1 MPFCR
6 EPVTEDTANWNPD
19 ATAPATRPEGSEPE
33 AGDVAGMSFEQALGE
48 LERIVQELERGQLD
62 LDAAIRAYERGSQ
75 LKAHCTAKLREAQL
89 RVERISL
96 ASDGKVEALP
106 VDLDE
111 RA

>member
-1 MPFCR
+1 
-6 EPVTEDTANWNPD
+6 VTEDNANWNPA
-19 ATAPATRPEGSEPE
+19 ATAPASRAEGSEQAP
-33 AGDVAGMSFEQALGE
+33 GDVAGMSFEQALGE

-75 LKAHCTAKLREAQL
+75 LKAHCTTKLREAQL

-96 ASDGKVEALP
+96 TSDGNVQAEP

>member
-1 MPFCR
+1 M
-6 EPVTEDTANWNPD
+6 TEETANWNP
-19 ATAPATRPEGSEPE
+19 ATGEPE
-33 AGDVAGMSFEQALGE
+33 PRGEQDVCADVASMSFEQALGE

-75 LKAHCTAKLREAQL
+75 LKAHCTTKLREAQL

-96 ASDGKVEALP
+96 ASDGTVRAEP

>member
-1 MPFCR
+1 
-6 EPVTEDTANWNPD
+6 VTEETSNWNP
-19 ATAPATRPEGSEPE
+19 AGSPPEPRAEGREQE
-33 AGDVAGMSFEQALGE
+33 VACDVAGMTFEQALGE

-96 ASDGKVEALP
+96 AGDGRAQAEP
-106 VDLDE
+106 VDLD
-111 RA
+111 

>member
-1 MPFCR
+1 
-6 EPVTEDTANWNPD
+6 VTEETANWNPPSD
-19 ATAPATRPEGSEPE
+19 PAARPEQEA
-33 AGDVAGMSFEQALGE
+33 AGDVAGMTFEQALGE

-96 ASDGKVEALP
+96 AGDGRAEALP
-106 VDLDE
+106 VELD
-111 RA
+111 

>member
-1 MPFCR
+1 
-6 EPVTEDTANWNPD
+6 VTEETANWNAASD
-19 ATAPATRPEGSEPE
+19 AAPHPEHEV
-33 AGDVAGMSFEQALGE
+33 AGDVAAMTFEQALGE

-96 ASDGKVEALP
+96 ASNGKAHAEP
-106 VDLDE
+106 IDLD
-111 RA
+111 

>member
-1 MPFCR
+1 
-6 EPVTEDTANWNPD
+6 VTEETANWNPPTD
-19 ATAPATRPEGSEPE
+19 PAARPEQE
-33 AGDVAGMSFEQALGE
+33 AGSDVAGMSFEQALGE

-96 ASDGKVEALP
+96 AADGKAEGLP
-106 VDLDE
+106 VELD
-111 RA
+111 

>member
-1 MPFCR
+1 M
-6 EPVTEDTANWNPD
+6 TEETANWNP
-19 ATAPATRPEGSEPE
+19 AAGGSEPRAE
-33 AGDVAGMSFEQALGE
+33 EGGQEIAAEVAAMTFEQALAE

-96 ASDGKVEALP
+96 AGDGKAQAAP
-106 VDLDE
+106 IDLD
-111 RA
+111 

>member
-1 MPFCR
+1 
-6 EPVTEDTANWNPD
+6 VTEDTANWNA
-19 ATAPATRPEGSEPE
+19 ATGEPE
-33 AGDVAGMSFEQALGE
+33 PHPGRDEEVAGDVAAMTFEQALGE

-96 ASDGKVEALP
+96 ASNGEAHAEP
-106 VDLDE
+106 IDLD
-111 RA
+111 

>member
-1 MPFCR
+1 M
-6 EPVTEDTANWNPD
+6 TEETANWN
-19 ATAPATRPEGSEPE
+19 AAAGGPEPRAEASEPE
-33 AGDVAGMSFEQALGE
+33 VAADVVAMTFEQALGE

-96 ASDGKVEALP
+96 ASNGKAHAEP
-106 VDLDE
+106 VDLD
-111 RA
+111 